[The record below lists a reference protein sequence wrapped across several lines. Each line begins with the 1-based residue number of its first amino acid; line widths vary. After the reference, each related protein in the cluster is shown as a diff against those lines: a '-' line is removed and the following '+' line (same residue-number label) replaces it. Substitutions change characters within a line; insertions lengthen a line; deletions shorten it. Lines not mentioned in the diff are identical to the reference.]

1 MRMSHWPKVDTRWY
15 LGVNCRQCKT
25 PILFALDHSN
35 GETQPSPAEKLLL
48 TCGSEDCKHQAD
60 YSAAAV
66 LRFQKKASPTTNESK
81 SRRGDT
87 APVRELV
94 SANRRGR

>member
-15 LGVNCRQCKT
+15 LGVHCRRCKT

-66 LRFQKKASPTTNESK
+66 LRFQKTASAAPNESK
-81 SRRGDT
+81 GKRAETGT
-87 APVRELV
+87 VRELA